1 MKRSISSL
9 AIPFG
14 SRNYEPPLSK
24 LTLSISLPRAI
35 YASNTKII
43 YEGGPENTSSLLSSI
58 DLFHYLI
65 PSLINKMINN
75 KVELYFSSSSIRP
88 TLKKE
93 KEKRLFSSTNFVEK
107 KKRDDVNCK
116 IMRAR
121 FES

>member
-1 MKRSISSL
+1 
-9 AIPFG
+9 
-14 SRNYEPPLSK
+14 
-24 LTLSISLPRAI
+24 
-35 YASNTKII
+35 
-43 YEGGPENTSSLLSSI
+43 
-58 DLFHYLI
+58 
-65 PSLINKMINN
+65 MINN